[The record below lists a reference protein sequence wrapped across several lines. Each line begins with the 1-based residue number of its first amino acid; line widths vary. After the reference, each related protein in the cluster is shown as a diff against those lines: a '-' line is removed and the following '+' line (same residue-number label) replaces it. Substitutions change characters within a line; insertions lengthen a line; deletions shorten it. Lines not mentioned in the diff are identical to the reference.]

1 MTFQRWGVRRST
13 FGVRRLDPLVPF
25 VPWVPSLRASECAV
39 PFQNGR
45 MNNGAPIRGRGRT
58 PNAERRRLAQT
69 RFSSQKSRTPDG
81 PVSPNQMERSTTGTL
96 DTGLRIRLFE
106 PRHDEG
112 RCQEI
117 YTKVRASTFSWV
129 NPKKFKPSDFGPD
142 TVGESLLV
150 ADHPAN
156 GVIGFVGIWMPENF
170 IHHLYVL
177 PEFHR
182 SGIGRA
188 LLDSAL
194 RTISRPAKLKCQSAN
209 KNARDFYQH
218 LGWREGQ
225 QGHDEIGRWIEY
237 ILD

>member
-1 MTFQRWGVRRST
+1 ME
-13 FGVRRLDPLVPF
+13 
-25 VPWVPSLRASECAV
+25 PS
-39 PFQNGR
+39 
-45 MNNGAPIRGRGRT
+45 
-58 PNAERRRLAQT
+58 
-69 RFSSQKSRTPDG
+69 D
-81 PVSPNQMERSTTGTL
+81 TGTL
-96 DTGLRIRLFE
+96 DTGLRIRVYE
-106 PRHDEG
+106 PRRDEA

-129 NPKKFKPSDFGPD
+129 NPKRFKPSDFGPD
-142 TVGESLLV
+142 TLGESLLV

-156 GVIGFVGIWMPENF
+156 GVVGFVGIWLPENF

-182 SGIGRA
+182 VGIGRA

-209 KNARDFYQH
+209 KNAREFYQH
-218 LGWREGQ
+218 LGWREGD
-225 QGHDEIGRWIEY
+225 QGHDEIGRWIEF